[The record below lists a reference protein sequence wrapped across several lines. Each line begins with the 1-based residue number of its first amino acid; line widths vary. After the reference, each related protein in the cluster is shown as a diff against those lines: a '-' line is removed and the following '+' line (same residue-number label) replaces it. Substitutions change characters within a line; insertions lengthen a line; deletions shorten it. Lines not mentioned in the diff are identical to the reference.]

1 MRTCLYLRIST
12 DKSGD
17 GLGIERQRED
27 CRKLAH
33 QRGWTVVREIVENN
47 TSATIGPRPGFEQ
60 LLRLMQSRQIDA
72 VIVWHVDRLLRK
84 MTDLERV
91 IELVE
96 TTGVRLVTVS
106 GDISLD
112 TDMGRMVGRIMAS
125 VARAEVERK
134 SARQRRAATPEGPS
148 RQAARQQARVRVRG
162 GSGDA

>member
-1 MRTCLYLRIST
+1 
-12 DKSGD
+12 
-17 GLGIERQRED
+17 
-27 CRKLAH
+27 
-33 QRGWTVVREIVENN
+33 
-47 TSATIGPRPGFEQ
+47 
-60 LLRLMQSRQIDA
+60 
-72 VIVWHVDRLLRK
+72 

-134 SARQRRAATPEGPS
+134 SARQRRAAIQKA
-148 RQAARQQARVRVRG
+148 QAGKPHGSVRV
-162 GSGDA
+162 